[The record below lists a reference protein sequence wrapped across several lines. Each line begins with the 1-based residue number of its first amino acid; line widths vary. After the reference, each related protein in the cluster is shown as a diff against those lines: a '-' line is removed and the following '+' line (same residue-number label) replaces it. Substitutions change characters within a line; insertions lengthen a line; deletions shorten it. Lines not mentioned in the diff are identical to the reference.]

1 MTNTNTP
8 TNKATCKTCGA
19 EVPNH
24 VPSLFDSQGIGAAGH
39 RIFPPSAE
47 RTLDLPKASQ
57 MIPGTFID
65 HEDGT
70 STFVP
75 NATPEPVELKKEWE
89 QLRETIRWAVT
100 FEYAAPHNKHKSMQD
115 VIDTIEYQVSKVINK
130 EVERKSLEAR
140 IEVYR
145 EVIDNLHRTTF
156 RRYIVE
162 LYGNA
167 LEELK
172 KLKEGL

>member
-57 MIPGTFID
+57 MIPGTFVD

-75 NATPEPVELKKEWE
+75 NATPEPVELKKEIATIADRYAGNIRHMPIYTYRADA
-89 QLRETIRWAVT
+89 LRPLITALT
-100 FEYAAPHNKHKSMQD
+100 
-115 VIDTIEYQVSKVINK
+115 TLINK

-172 KLKEGL
+172 KLKEGSDE